1 LELIKTALKGKE
13 IYLLQK

>member
-1 LELIKTALKGKE
+1 LELIKTALKDKE